1 MAEPTLVIWFDDC
14 DKTST
19 RDVGGKCAHL
29 GELIR
34 AELDVPPG
42 FAVTTTAHRFFL
54 EGNDLHR
61 REAELLDSLDYEDM
75 DALRKASRALRALVE
90 GAELPAEIEEA
101 VRQHYSALA
110 ARGSASV
117 AVRSSALAE
126 DTATASFAGQLQT
139 FLWVEGE
146 DAVVEHVRRCWSGF
160 FTPEALAYRKR
171 LEVAEDDALMSVG
184 VQQMVDARSAGVM
197 FTLNP
202 LNGDRA
208 KIMLESVW
216 GLGEGVV
223 SGAVNPDRF
232 LVDKV
237 TLDILERT
245 IGSKDS
251 EHRFDETAGAVVEAP
266 VAEERRAIS
275 SVSDDE
281 IVQIARLGKQ
291 IERHFGRPQDIEWA
305 IDGGGALYLLQ
316 ARAETVWSQR
326 ERAPLVEKSGDAL
339 DYVLADLLSRAPGAA
354 HDAPAGGTS

>member
-1 MAEPTLVIWFDDC
+1 MDEPTLVLWFDDC
-14 DKTST
+14 DMAST
-19 RDVGGKCAHL
+19 PEVGGKCAHL

-42 FAVTTTAHRFFL
+42 FAVTTTAHRFFIDR
-54 EGNDLHR
+54 NDLRR
-61 REAELLDSLDYEDM
+61 REAELIDSIDYEDM
-75 DALRKASRALRALVE
+75 GALQEASRELRALVE
-90 GAELPAEIEEA
+90 EAELPAEVVDA
-101 VRQHYSALA
+101 VRQRYSELT

-171 LEVAEDDALMSVG
+171 LDVSEDNALMSVG
-184 VQQMVDARSAGVM
+184 VQQLVDARSAGVM

-208 KIMLESVW
+208 KIMMESVW
-216 GLGEGVV
+216 GLGEGLV
-223 SGAVNPDRF
+223 SGAINPDRF

-251 EHRFDETAGAVVEAP
+251 EHRFDRAAGGVVEAP
-266 VAEERRAIS
+266 VDEERRAAS

-281 IVQIARLGKQ
+281 IDRIARLGKQ
-291 IERHFGRPQDIEWA
+291 IERHYGRPQDVEWA
-305 IDGGGALYLLQ
+305 IDGSGALYVLQ
-316 ARAETVWSQR
+316 TRAETVWSRR
-326 ERAPLVEKSGDAL
+326 ERPPLVEKSGAAL

-354 HDAPAGGTS
+354 HDAPAGGAS